1 MSNEETPIEE
11 TQDSA
16 DAEFNDAF
24 DEFAG
29 EGEPNDSQ
37 EPERDE
43 QGRFAASE
51 DSDDVED
58 ELQPDL
64 PETLESGSAEDVDPS
79 NVAQASETDS
89 ELERYKAEAQQWQH
103 RYNSDLG
110 RQNALQRK
118 IKELED
124 QLSQVSTPAPE
135 SMSQKEWDE
144 LQQDF
149 PEIAKAVEAKLGT
162 MTQSYEAKINQLQSQ
177 LNPIQELNEQTYI
190 SSQMG
195 QLSAE
200 FPDWQETAQSA
211 EFQQWVNQQPVTVRE
226 LVQSNEAADA
236 AYLIRTYKA
245 TTQPAPQVDAT
256 AGIKQKR
263 ARQLQQAT
271 TIRGRTSGRSS
282 APPSD
287 DFEAAFDYFAQR

>member
-1 MSNEETPIEE
+1 MNE
-11 TQDSA
+11 
-16 DAEFNDAF
+16 
-24 DEFAG
+24 
-29 EGEPNDSQ
+29 
-37 EPERDE
+37 
-43 QGRFAASE
+43 
-51 DSDDVED
+51 
-58 ELQPDL
+58 
-64 PETLESGSAEDVDPS
+64 
-79 NVAQASETDS
+79 

-236 AYLIRTYKA
+236 AYLIRTFKA
-245 TTQPAPQVDAT
+245 TTQPAPQMPQQKLSKSVRDNCNKRQRSGDAPRAVRAHRLRMISRRHLT
-256 AGIKQKR
+256 TSLNDSGCDD
-263 ARQLQQAT
+263 ARQKT
-271 TIRGRTSGRSS
+271 NTGRASRHSS
-282 APPSD
+282 FLWRVSKS
-287 DFEAAFDYFAQR
+287 R